1 MGSMLSGYGKYA
13 LGVWEVFRLELG
25 HSGKYVFFS
34 NICIQFSPYVNVYI
48 FMKNNSFCVFFSGV

>member
-25 HSGKYVFFS
+25 HSGKYDFFQTYVFNFL
-34 NICIQFSPYVNVYI
+34 PMLMYI
-48 FMKNNSFCVFFSGV
+48 FS